1 MAADPP
7 PSTHPFALPPVP
19 AAATGSLVVGYSGG
33 LDSTVLLHR
42 FANEP
47 VLRARGLRAVH
58 VHHGLQAEAA
68 DWAAHCVRQAQA
80 LGVPVRVLEVQVRRD
95 AGSGL
100 EAAAREAR
108 YAALS
113 ATLAPGD
120 VLATAHHLDDQAE
133 TFLLRALRA
142 SGPDGLGAMRPL
154 RRLGDAWQWRPLL
167 ELPRETLLAYA
178 QAHGLEWIEDPSNSV
193 PDPDRNFLRL
203 QLLPLLRGRWPHASA
218 ALARSAALCAQT
230 DALLAEEDA
239 ALLRLHA
246 GDDPRT
252 LRVPALLAL
261 PVARRARVL
270 RHWIRALGLPPLPSL
285 GVEQIERELL
295 DARADAE
302 ARFAWSGARVLRWR
316 DFLHA
321 DHLRDPLPADWT
333 AEWDGRAPLH
343 LPDGGRLSLHGEG
356 GIATAG
362 FDAPVRVHARQGGE
376 RINLPGRT
384 HSHLLKHLLQERA
397 VPPWRR
403 AQLPLLS
410 TMDGGQLLAAADVA
424 WSGDLARWL
433 HARGWHLAWQPPG
446 IDARA
451 AR

>member
-1 MAADPP
+1 MAAGPP
-7 PSTHPFALPPVP
+7 PPDHPFALPPVP
-19 AAATGSLVVGYSGG
+19 AAATGGFVIGYSGG

-42 FANEP
+42 LAAEP
-47 VLRARGLRAVH
+47 GLRARGLRAVH
-58 VHHGLQAEAA
+58 VHHGLQADATA
-68 DWAAHCVRQAQA
+68 WAAHCVRQAQA
-80 LGVPVRVLEVQVRRD
+80 LGVPLQVVEVQVRRD

-108 YAALS
+108 YAALT
-113 ATLAPGD
+113 ATLQPGD

-154 RRLGDAWQWRPLL
+154 RRLGEAWQWRPLL
-167 ELPRETLLAYA
+167 DLPRETLLAYA
-178 QAHGLEWIEDPSNSV
+178 RVHGLEWIEDPSNAV

-203 QLLPLLRGRWPHASA
+203 QLLPLLRQRWPHASGS
-218 ALARSAALCAQT
+218 LARSAALCAQT

-261 PVARRARVL
+261 PAARRARVL
-270 RHWIRALGLPPLPSL
+270 RHWIRTLGLPPLPAP
-285 GVEQIERELL
+285 GVDQVERDLL

-302 ARFAWSGARVLRWR
+302 ARFAWAGARVLRWR

-321 DHLRDPLPADWT
+321 DHLRDPLPADWS
-333 AEWDGRAPLH
+333 AEWDGRAPLA
-343 LPDGGRLSLHGEG
+343 LPDGGTLSLHADEG
-356 GIATAG
+356 DAAAG
-362 FDAPVRVHARQGGE
+362 FDAPVRVHARRGGE
-376 RINLPGRT
+376 RIVLPGRT
-384 HSHLLKHLLQERA
+384 HSHRLKHVLQERG

-403 AQLPLLS
+403 AHLPLLS

-424 WSGDLARWL
+424 WSDALTRWL

-446 IDARA
+446 PGAHA